1 MISFRIDDCELI
13 SLKQERKLDISS
25 DEKDD
30 KDDPFDYS
38 SHSVVA

>member
-13 SLKQERKLDISS
+13 SLKQGQKLEVVVSSS
-25 DEKDD
+25 DNQERDN

-38 SHSVVA
+38 